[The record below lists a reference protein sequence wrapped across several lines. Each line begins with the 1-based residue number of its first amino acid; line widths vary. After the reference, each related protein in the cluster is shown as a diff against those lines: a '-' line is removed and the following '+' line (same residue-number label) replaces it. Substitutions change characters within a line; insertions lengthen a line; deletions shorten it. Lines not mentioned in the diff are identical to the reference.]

1 MQKQIIHL
9 TLVIFIFALMGTSFA
24 EDNTTHNESQK
35 THEILIVSSSPNEI
49 ALIKQNSRR
58 SRHQRQNKSKG
69 REWQN

>member
-24 EDNTTHNESQK
+24 EENTTHNESQK

-49 ALIKQNSRR
+49 ALINKIAG
-58 SRHQRQNKSKG
+58 SRHQRHKSKG